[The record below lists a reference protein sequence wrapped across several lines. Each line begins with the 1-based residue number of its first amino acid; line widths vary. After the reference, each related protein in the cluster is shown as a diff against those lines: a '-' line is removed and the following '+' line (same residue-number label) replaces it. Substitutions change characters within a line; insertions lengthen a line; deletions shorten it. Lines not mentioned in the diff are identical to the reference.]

1 MYIESSSISSV
12 QYLIEKAIEVN
23 KKCYQ
28 YDELIIIFDT
38 YSSYMI
44 SSKCF
49 EALMIYP
56 HTFLDEPNHNNT
68 RWMFWKNVENK
79 KLKNLKGNKTFS
91 GTNCI
96 LINKENVLI
105 GHEGIS

>member
-1 MYIESSSISSV
+1 MSVYRKFISFISSIPH
-12 QYLIEKAIEVN
+12 EKRVRESDIN
-23 KKCYQ
+23 LMNLSL
-28 YDELIIIFDT
+28 YDTDST
-38 YSSYMI
+38 YMI

-56 HTFLDEPNHNNT
+56 HTFLDEQNHNNT